1 MDVDE
6 DIIVRE
12 MNEEDAEKLDILLV
26 IHMDPIDVDNEVLY
40 GTIEIPLTEQ
50 MYPAAAVVWK
60 GLKEITHNC
69 KFYKQQS
76 SGEKIL
82 LATA

>member
-1 MDVDE
+1 MLT
-6 DIIVRE
+6 I
-12 MNEEDAEKLDILLV
+12 
-26 IHMDPIDVDNEVLY
+26 LY

-69 KFYKQQS
+69 KFYKKQS